1 MVSRPPHPH
10 PTADTSLP
18 VVLHFRT
25 APSLSILNSRFS
37 RGLLATGQEV
47 AARLS
52 APAACRV
59 LHWPALLALCDG
71 WGRAAVWCRYVD
83 VILQLVE
90 KAGDFVS
97 DDIWY
102 RVVQIVTNNDDL
114 QVSPRPLTPR
124 IPPAAAMLASSA
136 IVPPCPAWPVLLAD
150 WCCVWPVQAYAAS
163 KVLAY
168 IRAAAV
174 HETMLKVA
182 AYLLGEYGH
191 LLARQP
197 ASSPRDIFAAL
208 HHKFQTARSAPP
220 RPTPALARCC
230 AQGSRAASS

>member
-1 MVSRPPHPH
+1 
-10 PTADTSLP
+10 LP
-18 VVLHFRT
+18 GLH
-25 APSLSILNSRFS
+25 LCFS
-37 RGLLATGQEV
+37 RGCFATGQEV
-47 AARLS
+47 AACLS
-52 APAACRV
+52 APAAGRV
-59 LHWPALLALCDG
+59 LRWSVLLPWCDR

-114 QVSPRPLTPR
+114 QVSLPPPRPLYS
-124 IPPAAAMLASSA
+124 PPAAALLAASA
-136 IVPPCPAWPVLLAD
+136 VVPPCRAWPVLPAD
-150 WCCVWPVQAYAAS
+150 WCVVQCVQAYAAS

-174 HETMLKVA
+174 HETMLKVG

-197 ASSPRDIFAAL
+197 ASSPRDIFTAL

-220 RPTPALARCC
+220 RPTPARARCC
-230 AQGSRAASS
+230 AQGSRAARS